1 MTVVGASRSGL
12 GMPVTASAAIHA
24 ALIAAF
30 FLLRPAES
38 ATPPIYRVTMIAAPA
53 GARAIGVVQHMSAT
67 PAATQP
73 APIPPRPKAPPRTAP
88 APTATHA
95 AASLPKLATPL
106 PPVPK
111 PVPST
116 VPPPAAGGGPT
127 GGRGADV
134 ANVNTA
140 GIDFPFPGYLDN
152 IMRQVALRFKPSSGG
167 ALRADVAFLIRRDGA
182 VPLTSIRIV
191 RRSGVY
197 SFDLE
202 AQGAIEA
209 AANAHAFGPLPT
221 GFSDDVLPVTFRF
234 DPRVI
239 R

>member
-1 MTVVGASRSGL
+1 MIGAGQPRSGL
-12 GMPVTASAAIHA
+12 GMPVTASAAMHA

-53 GARAIGVVQHMSAT
+53 GDRAIGVVQHFPPT
-67 PAATQP
+67 PAVTQP
-73 APIPPRPKAPPRTAP
+73 APLPPRPKAPARAAP
-88 APTATHA
+88 APTPTHA
-95 AASLPKLATPL
+95 AGSLPKLATPSPPTPKAVPPTSP
-106 PPVPK
+106 PPV
-111 PVPST
+111 
-116 VPPPAAGGGPT
+116 AGGGPT

-152 IMRQVALRFKPSSGG
+152 IMRQVALRFEPSSGG
-167 ALRADVAFLIRRDGA
+167 ALRADVAFLIRRDGT